1 MVVVAGAAVAGTGWL
16 RAADGCG
23 HVLEVFQCAT
33 GAAALIGR
41 CNKAIVY
48 VVPIVKCCLPWPRRG
63 HGRCNMDGGIQ
74 HQGGWLSE
82 HETTHNFFHPQ
93 KGKGDGPPT
102 HRGGAGLN
110 FCVLASSRPFREGGE
125 GGAARETY
133 M

>member
-1 MVVVAGAAVAGTGWL
+1 MLPPLA
-16 RAADGCG
+16 
-23 HVLEVFQCAT
+23 
-33 GAAALIGR
+33 
-41 CNKAIVY
+41 KA
-48 VVPIVKCCLPWPRRG
+48 WPC
-63 HGRCNMDGGIQ
+63 RCNMDGGIQ

-102 HRGGAGLN
+102 HRGGAGSN

-133 M
+133 MVILDEAICLIVIAKLC